1 MMDKLVFRGVLAPP
15 EKNMRIESSLLRLS
29 LGAACLLLL
38 ACGSSDPTS
47 GEQDPKPDGGS
58 VQTPDAGPSA
68 PTVSV
73 SFLEPTAPTVYTN
86 GSVLFRA
93 QVSGGAARNVE
104 LLQGTEVLATLTPP
118 YEYTWDTT
126 ALPEGSHSLTVRA
139 TAEDGSGTAVSPA
152 RTVVIDRT
160 PPAVLTQVPT
170 AGEGNVYVEDPVTL
184 TFSEPLLASTLNTN
198 SVKLS
203 DGSFSGYGLTL
214 SLSADGKTLTL
225 LPRTVLSAPDQFR
238 VFLRPEVTD
247 LAGNPID
254 DLFYAS
260 ESWNLPVWH
269 APPALSRGTSS
280 SSGRNHALA
289 APRRGP
295 PTATWT
301 QDGRL
306 CAARWDGRAWQALG
320 QATSSPCGTVAE
332 DYGTAPTIALDTAER
347 PVIAWRGSGEVA
359 VARWDGS
366 AWQRIGS
373 GSLRVYALALAAQP
387 AMALDAAGNPVV
399 AWDDSNTSTIDM
411 YVARWDGSAWQPLG
425 DALSATAGQFTWTD
439 KPSLA
444 VDGQGRPVLAWQ
456 ELGSSTGQRIHVR
469 RWTGTA
475 WEALGVPLSVGS
487 GSVNAQTP
495 SLKVDSQNRP
505 VVAWSESLSGG
516 GTTIHVRRWQGSS
529 WVAVGSTLNA
539 TATGATP
546 SATRPSLSIDGK
558 DAPAVAWEEADA
570 SGVRHVHVRRW
581 DDANTTWKV
590 VGDPVGAVSSSSDAL
605 FPSLVVD
612 EVGRPSV
619 AFSEGTSVLVR
630 RSNRL

>member
-1 MMDKLVFRGVLAPP
+1 
-15 EKNMRIESSLLRLS
+15 MRIESSILRLS

-38 ACGSSDPTS
+38 ACGSSDPTP

-58 VQTPDAGPSA
+58 VQTPDGGSQQTPDAGP
-68 PTVSV
+68 PTPSISV
-73 SFLEPTAPTVYTN
+73 SFLEPSAATVYTTN

-93 QVSGGAARNVE
+93 QVSGGAARDVE

-118 YEYTWDTT
+118 YEYTWNT
-126 ALPEGSHSLTVRA
+126 ASLAEGSYALTVRA

-152 RTVVIDRT
+152 RTVVVDRT
-160 PPAVLTQVPT
+160 PAAVLSQTPT
-170 AGEGNVYVEDPVTL
+170 AGESNVYIEDPVTL

-214 SLSADGKTLTL
+214 SLSADGKTLTV
-225 LPRTVLSAPDQFR
+225 LPRTVFSAPEQFT
-238 VFLRPEVTD
+238 VILRPEVTD

-260 ESWNLPVWH
+260 EPWNFPVWH
-269 APPALSRGTSS
+269 APPALSHGTSS

-295 PTATWT
+295 PTMTWT
-301 QDGRL
+301 QEGRL

-320 QATSSPCGTVAE
+320 PTTSSPCGTVAE
-332 DYGTAPTIALDTAER
+332 DYGTAPSIALDSAER
-347 PVIAWRGSGEVA
+347 PVISWRGSGEVA

-366 AWQRIGS
+366 AWRRVGS
-373 GSLRVYALALAAQP
+373 NGGLRVNALGTAARP

-425 DALSATAGQFTWTD
+425 AALSATAGQFTWTSE
-439 KPSLA
+439 PSLA

-469 RWTGTA
+469 RWSGTA
-475 WEALGVPLSVGS
+475 WEALGGPLSVAG
-487 GSVNAQTP
+487 GSVDARTP

-516 GTTIHVRRWQGSS
+516 GTTVHVRRWQGSS
-529 WVAVGSTLNA
+529 WVAVGGTLNA
-539 TATGATP
+539 AATGATP
-546 SATRPSLSIDGK
+546 SATRPSLALDGK
-558 DAPAVAWEEADA
+558 DAPVVAWEEADS

-581 DDANTTWKV
+581 DDVNTTWKG

-605 FPSLVVD
+605 FPSLVAD

-619 AFSEGTSVLVR
+619 AFSEGASVLVR
-630 RSNRL
+630 RSNQL